1 MGCCIV
7 TAVDML
13 AVKVANIHTGAWER
27 RDGRC
32 GESRAWRFVD
42 VDNLV
47 SCNVYTE
54 PLSL

>member
-13 AVKVANIHTGAWER
+13 AVKVANTLGAWER
-27 RDGRC
+27 RDGRR

-47 SCNVYTE
+47 SCNVYT
-54 PLSL
+54 